1 MGIGGGISLQATTK
15 VLLKKPDT
23 TQFDLKSE
31 HKDELRSS
39 LKFQE

>member
-1 MGIGGGISLQATTK
+1 MGIGGGISLQAPTK
-15 VLLKKPDT
+15 VFLKKPST
-23 TQFDLKSE
+23 TKFDLKSE